1 LGVAHCNDL
10 CAATNDGEVWKLE
23 YTIVPPPDGMMNE
36 IERRLALQRA
46 GRMLPFAVR
55 DLSCDRVVGM
65 TTYMNLDANVQ
76 RVEIGSTW
84 YARSAQRTA
93 INTEC
98 KLLLLRHAFEVLDV
112 IAVEFRTSSLNLPS
126 RKAIERLGATYDGTM
141 RNHMRMPNGTLRD
154 TCMYSILPDEW
165 PKVKARLEAMLAPTQ

>member
-1 LGVAHCNDL
+1 MS
-10 CAATNDGEVWKLE
+10 T
-23 YTIVPPPDGMMNE
+23 YT
-36 IERRLALQRA
+36 
-46 GRMLPFAVR
+46 
-55 DLSCDRVVGM
+55 
-65 TTYMNLDANVQ
+65 NLDASVR

-154 TCMYSILPDEW
+154 TCVYSILPEEW
-165 PKVKARLEAMLAPTQ
+165 PGVEAKLLAKLPALREMRKLLEWRRYFAATNPKAKPSGYVNWGQGFPLRLERLVRAA